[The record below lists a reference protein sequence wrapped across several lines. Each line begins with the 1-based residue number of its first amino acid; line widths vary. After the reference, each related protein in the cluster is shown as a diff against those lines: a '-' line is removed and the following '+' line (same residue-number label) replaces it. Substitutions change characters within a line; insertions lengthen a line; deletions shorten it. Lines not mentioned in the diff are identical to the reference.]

1 MRLQGGDF
9 SHASKAQTRND
20 RCRIVRS
27 ASGWRHCRRLRPLG
41 TCRLERASQHDELVG
56 VGARSELHA
65 SGYKLFVGNQ
75 HLFDEL
81 ELVIGK
87 RLLGQRLEQQDQAG
101 ILEEMHQHVFEGS
114 HAWSVRRH
122 ADAPELL
129 EHIKLVRL
137 VDYLSFLRSPP

>member
-1 MRLQGGDF
+1 LRLQGGDF

-41 TCRLERASQHDELVG
+41 TCRLERASDDDELVG
-56 VGARSELHA
+56 VGAGSELHA

-75 HLFDEL
+75 HPFDEI

-87 RLLGQRLEQQDQAG
+87 QLLEQQDQAG

-114 HAWSVRRH
+114 HAWSARRH
-122 ADAPELL
+122 ADAAELPE
-129 EHIKLVRL
+129 HVKLVRL
-137 VDYLSFLRSPP
+137 VYYLSFLRSPP